1 MVPKLS
7 VKFRKRNGIPYAI
20 ERMSGMQFR
29 CRRCNIV
36 FRSLKEL
43 DRHLAEE
50 ADGDSRNVNRV
61 SADSPNLGDNTTVTV
76 LYALDISDRMK
87 KKYLRLKKG
96 DVYDGL

>member
-7 VKFRKRNGIPYAI
+7 VKFRRRNGIPYSI

-29 CRRCNIV
+29 CRRCNTI

-43 DRHLAEE
+43 DRHLVGESK
-50 ADGDSRNVNRV
+50 GDPRNVNRT
-61 SADSPNLGDNTTVTV
+61 SPECPNLGDNTTVTV
-76 LYALDISDRMK
+76 LYALDISDKIK
-87 KKYLRLKKG
+87 KKYLRLKEG

>member
-7 VKFRKRNGIPYAI
+7 VKFRKRNGIPYSI
-20 ERMSGMQFR
+20 EQMSGMQFR
-29 CRRCNIV
+29 CRRCNTV

-50 ADGDSRNVNRV
+50 LNGDPRHVNKV
-61 SADSPNLGDNTTVTV
+61 LPGCPNLGDNTTVTV
-76 LYALDISDRMK
+76 LYALDIRDKMK
-87 KKYLRLKKG
+87 KKYLRLKEG